1 MTGVFVTV
9 MAVFLIKPKI
19 LNNLS
24 IPNLNYFKIRHFVQ
38 V

>member
-1 MTGVFVTV
+1 MNTG
-9 MAVFLIKPKI
+9 AGLKPKI

-24 IPNLNYFKIRHFVQ
+24 IPSLNYFKIRNFVH